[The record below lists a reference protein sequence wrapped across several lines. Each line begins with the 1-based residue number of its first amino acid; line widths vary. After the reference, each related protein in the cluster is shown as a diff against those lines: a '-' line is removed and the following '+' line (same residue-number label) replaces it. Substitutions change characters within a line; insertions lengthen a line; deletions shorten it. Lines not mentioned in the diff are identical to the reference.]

1 MTSTNKTLPAL
12 YVPSREHGAHQ
23 LADSFCVATHV
34 LFVDGGPALSS
45 RSRLTVVMDPSSRL
59 VLSCALRA

>member
-1 MTSTNKTLPAL
+1 MTSTNKTSPAL
-12 YVPSREHGAHQ
+12 YVPSSEHGAHQ
-23 LADSFCVATHV
+23 LADSFCVATPV
-34 LFVDGGPALSS
+34 FFVDGGPAFSS